1 MSTDQTPTAPPVRDY
16 HMEGTRHT
24 LPPKHEYRSARCY
37 SNGTPLPEGWEV
49 RPVGERGYQAF
60 RDDYGPLFTSSVR
73 KDVESYVTQN
83 SPAAPLSPR
92 ATADRARAAANLANG
107 TQLPSG
113 DTRYDTY
120 SSGVPLPEG
129 WVVRYHADRREYVG
143 YRDNRCE
150 ARGANRAEVD
160 RRIQFAVRTEGR
172 KEWDEVYA
180 VAAAEVAAV
189 RQPEADRLAALMHR
203 RERLWAVVGTVAGL
217 IVGGTSVGLVAYNQA
232 PETPVTS
239 EYCLAAMGYADD
251 LIAGYGDGLRGSM
264 LSQPVDKAEAL
275 NAANDTVQRLTPL
288 YEAEA
293 MKCKVQR

>member
-1 MSTDQTPTAPPVRDY
+1 MSTDQT
-16 HMEGTRHT
+16 
-24 LPPKHEYRSARCY
+24 PKHEYRSARCY
-37 SNGTPLPEGWEV
+37 SNGSPLPRGWEV
-49 RPVGERGYQAF
+49 RPAGERGYQAF
-60 RDDYGPLFTSSVR
+60 RDDYGPLFTSSSR
-73 KDVESYVTQN
+73 KDVEGYATWASKRAEVH
-83 SPAAPLSPR
+83 ARSPR
-92 ATADRARAAANLANG
+92 DTADRANAAANLANG
-107 TQLPSG
+107 VKLPSG

-120 SSGVPLPEG
+120 ASGVPLPEG

-160 RRIQFAVRTEGR
+160 RRIQFTVRTEGR

-180 VAAAEVAAV
+180 VAAAEVAAA
-189 RQPEADRLAALMHR
+189 RQAEVDQVSALAHR
-203 RERLWAVVGTVAGL
+203 RERLWLAVGAVAGL
-217 IVGGTSVGLVAYNQA
+217 LVGGIGMGLVAYNQA

-239 EYCLAAMGYADD
+239 ESCLAAMDHADN

-264 LSQPVDKAEAL
+264 LSQPVAKAEAL